1 MSNTNNTNN
10 TNNTVNLNIHKFI
23 NQNEKGLIQVYIME
37 RKKNNNELGVL
48 LSIINNDEN
57 KDNKNNTM
65 YLGLSNENITDEL
78 RTDIISK
85 NNERNSRA
93 FFLVSD
99 VKNNCSLLIVRDL
112 E

>member
-1 MSNTNNTNN
+1 MSVNTNIQG
-10 TNNTVNLNIHKFI
+10 NLNIQKFM
-23 NQNEKGLIQVYIME
+23 NQNENGLVQVYITE
-37 RKKNNNELGVL
+37 RKNRNNELGVL
-48 LSIINNDEN
+48 LSVINNDDN

-65 YLGLSNENITDEL
+65 YLGLSNENITNEL
-78 RTDIISK
+78 RNDIISK

-99 VKNNCSLLIVRDL
+99 IKNNCSLLIVRDL

>member
-1 MSNTNNTNN
+1 MSSTNNTI
-10 TNNTVNLNIHKFI
+10 NLNIQNFI
-23 NQNEKGLIQVYIME
+23 NQNENGLIQVYIME

-65 YLGLSNENITDEL
+65 YVGLSNENITEEL
-78 RTDIISK
+78 RNDIISK
-85 NNERNSRA
+85 NNKRNSRA

-99 VKNNCSLLIVRDL
+99 VKNNCTSLIVRDL

>member
-1 MSNTNNTNN
+1 MSVNTTIQG
-10 TNNTVNLNIHKFI
+10 NLNIQNFI
-23 NQNEKGLIQVYIME
+23 SQNENDLIQVYIKE
-37 RKKNNNELGVL
+37 RKNRNNELGVL
-48 LSIINNDEN
+48 LSIINNDDN

-65 YLGLSNENITDEL
+65 YLGLSNENITNEL
-78 RTDIISK
+78 RNDIISK

-99 VKNNCSLLIVRDL
+99 IKNNCSLLIVRDL